1 MTTTVLLFGQIQE
14 ITGKHELQ
22 VKEMADTYTLLAELS
37 KMYPAIA
44 TAKYMIA
51 VDKKTISGN
60 TKLKDGSTV
69 ALLPPFSGG

>member
-1 MTTTVLLFGQIQE
+1 MTTTVLLFGQLQE
-14 ITGKHELQ
+14 ITSKHELQ
-22 VKEMADTYTLLAELS
+22 VNEMADTHTLLAELS
-37 KMYPAIA
+37 RMYPAIA

-51 VDKKTISGN
+51 VDKQIISGN